1 MQITIPEP
9 SQTKA
14 NRSYC
19 CIRCNKI
26 LRDTRGHTF
35 QVKTESPLSTF
46 SIIKCTT
53 CALLHV
59 PMLKRSLITSL
70 IVGSLLT
77 ALNQGDLIL
86 SGQMTSTFLWKIPST
101 YLVPFVVAT
110 VSGLLNTRR

>member
-9 SQTKA
+9 SQPKA
-14 NRSYC
+14 NTSHC
-19 CIRCNKI
+19 CVKCNKI
-26 LRDTRGHTF
+26 LRNTKGHTF
-35 QVKTESPLSTF
+35 QVKTESPISTF
-46 SIIKCTT
+46 SVTKCTI

-77 ALNQGDLIL
+77 ALNQGDLIV
-86 SGQMTSTFLWKIPST
+86 SGQMTSTLLWKIPLT
-101 YLVPFVVAT
+101 YLVPFGVST